1 MKKEKNSK
9 NRELTIY
16 MRVKDHLTHD
26 DIDSTLTASLLL
38 AKDSSFVDSAK
49 IAKTNYQGQRFTY
62 AQAVLKDAG
71 KYLMEIKANGY
82 ADRYV
87 SVDIPKLYKNEQFRE
102 LKPVYLRMPSPEIL
116 ISCILRF
123 ITSTITQSGEE
134 GLRLNTR
141 LERPFR
147 QSQTL
152 FRQSIVQIRLI

>member
-1 MKKEKNSK
+1 MRKTILLFLIMLLYFIVCNFCMAQEKNSK

-26 DIDSTLTASLLL
+26 DIDSTLTARLLL

-87 SVDIPKLYKNEQFRE
+87 SVDIPKL
-102 LKPVYLRMPSPEIL
+102 
-116 ISCILRF
+116 
-123 ITSTITQSGEE
+123 
-134 GLRLNTR
+134 
-141 LERPFR
+141 
-147 QSQTL
+147 
-152 FRQSIVQIRLI
+152 

>member
-26 DIDSTLTASLLL
+26 DIDSTLTARLLL

-87 SVDIPKLYKNEQFRE
+87 SVDIPKLC
-102 LKPVYLRMPSPEIL
+102 VYHRSRCL
-116 ISCILRF
+116 C
-123 ITSTITQSGEE
+123 TWVNWW
-134 GLRLNTR
+134 NTA
-141 LERPFR
+141 
-147 QSQTL
+147 
-152 FRQSIVQIRLI
+152 IRLPCSPIHPMNAPRLILQGKWDN